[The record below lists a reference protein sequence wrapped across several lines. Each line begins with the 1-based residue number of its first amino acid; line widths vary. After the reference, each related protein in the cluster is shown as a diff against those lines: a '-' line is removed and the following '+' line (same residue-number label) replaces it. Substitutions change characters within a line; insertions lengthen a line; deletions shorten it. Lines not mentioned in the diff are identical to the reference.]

1 MNVVCIGA
9 GRLAHHLMPELQRA
23 GCAIKQ
29 VFNRSLHSARSL
41 ADKLHIADYTSDLT
55 KIYPS
60 ADLYVLALSDDAIN
74 DVGSEIKKKQDL
86 RGIVVHSS
94 GVLGM
99 DSIPFKLKGVFYPL
113 QTFSED
119 HQIEWKST
127 PIVITSENEYV
138 TNKLKDLA
146 GKISNNVYEI
156 TDKQKTVLHLAAV
169 FANNFTNHM
178 LTIAE
183 NICEENKIP
192 FEILKPL
199 IQTTFEK
206 ALHHGASGSQ
216 TGPAVRGDD
225 MTIDRHIQLLRDYPQ
240 LLEVYDAI
248 TKNIKIQASDALTGL
263 KKSRH

>member
-9 GRLAHHLMPELQRA
+9 GRLAHHLMPELQHA
-23 GCAIKQ
+23 GCNIKQ
-29 VFNRSLHSARSL
+29 VYNRSLQSARAL
-41 ADKLHIADYTSDLT
+41 ADKLHVDDYTSDLS
-55 KIYPS
+55 KIDTS
-60 ADLYVLALSDDAIN
+60 ADLYVMALSDDAIN
-74 DVGSEIKKKQDL
+74 EVALELKKKNAL
-86 RGIVVHSS
+86 GGIVIHCS

-99 DSIPFKLKGVFYPL
+99 DIIPFKLRGVFYPL

-127 PIVITSENEYV
+127 PVVITSDNEFV
-138 TNKLKDLA
+138 INKLKDLA
-146 GKISNNVYEI
+146 GKISKNVYEI
-156 TDKQKTVLHLAAV
+156 TDQQKTILHLAAV
-169 FANNFTNHM
+169 FANNFANHM

-206 ALHHGASGSQ
+206 ALHHGPSGSQ

-225 MTIDRHIQLLRDYPQ
+225 MTIDRHIQLLKDYPQ
-240 LLEVYDAI
+240 LLEMYDAI
-248 TKNIKIQASDALTGL
+248 TKSIKTG
-263 KKSRH
+263 